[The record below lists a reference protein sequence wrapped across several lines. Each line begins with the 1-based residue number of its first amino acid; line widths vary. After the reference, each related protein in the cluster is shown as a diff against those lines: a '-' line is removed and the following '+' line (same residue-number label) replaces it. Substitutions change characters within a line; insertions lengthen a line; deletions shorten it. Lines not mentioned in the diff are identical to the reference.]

1 MYARRLILTVLILS
15 GLFLFCAC
23 EQTKEEKTE
32 VVSESNVVTA
42 DPLAAEKAEEI
53 LQAELD
59 REVKMGRLERYDELC
74 ATPLGAEMGENM
86 QVEAAYTVYFG
97 DGKGPSGVSTT
108 VKCILTM
115 KQEPDSTFSEI
126 RDKREYEIMSD
137 SEFDNF
143 SWIIAHPYVAWISK
157 EDVYG
162 KDRDEIASMLFCQWM
177 DTLKD
182 WNTSGRTFLVTKY
195 DTPEVSLIAST
206 DTEAWETNIDL
217 DGAKPKHP
225 GSLGSWV
232 YNCQCRYQFQGYTSN
247 TSLGTGWSGKAV
259 GIEPFW
265 VEDFA
270 PGLTAKHF
278 VLTEWQNS
286 YTLETEKHCLGSIG
300 KTQ

>member
-1 MYARRLILTVLILS
+1 M
-15 GLFLFCAC
+15 
-23 EQTKEEKTE
+23 
-32 VVSESNVVTA
+32 SESNVVTA

-115 KQEPDSTFSEI
+115 KQEPD
-126 RDKREYEIMSD
+126 
-137 SEFDNF
+137 
-143 SWIIAHPYVAWISK
+143 PYVAWISK